1 MIQQANRK
9 ALGRGLSS
17 LLDDIAEEA
26 PVVSDGAAS
35 KGEKPEPSKLGA
47 QVTPIEL
54 IAPNRNQPRKYFD
67 EEDLKDL
74 TESIKAKGV
83 IQPILVRPMRGREGK
98 YEIVAGERRWRA
110 AQRANLHEV
119 PIVIRDL
126 GDTEALEIAIIENV
140 QRADLNPM
148 EEAYGYRQLI
158 EKYNYTQDEL
168 AKNVGKS
175 RSHIANMLRFMSLP
189 GEVQDLLREGKLSM
203 GHARPLIG
211 AENPVALAKT
221 IVKKGLS
228 VRQAEKLAKNGGQP
242 GAVPPQF
249 AGKSGARPS
258 KDANTLLMEGGLS
271 AALRME
277 VTINPADE
285 QTGELVIRYRTLDD
299 LEKVCQILT
308 GEGESEPMMASG

>member
-1 MIQQANRK
+1 MIQQASRK

-26 PVVSDGAAS
+26 PTDPNAAPTPGS
-35 KGEKPEPSKLGA
+35 SA
-47 QVTPIEL
+47 MMTPIEL

-67 EEDLKDL
+67 ENDLKDL

-83 IQPILVRPMRGREGK
+83 IQPILVRPLRGKEGR

-110 AQRANLHEV
+110 AQRASLHEV
-119 PIVIRDL
+119 PIVVREL

-158 EKYNYTQDEL
+158 EKYGYTQDEL

-175 RSHIANMLRFMSLP
+175 RSHIANMMRFMSLP
-189 GEVQDLLREGKLSM
+189 GEVQDMLREGKLSM

-211 AENPVALAKT
+211 AEDPVSLAKQ
-221 IVKKGLS
+221 ISKKGLS
-228 VRQAEKLAKNGGQP
+228 ARQAEKLAKRGSHKGEIPSQFANGGKR
-242 GAVPPQF
+242 A
-249 AGKSGARPS
+249 S

-308 GEGESEPMMASG
+308 GETEREPLLASG